1 MRKIKSHFF
10 ISLDG
15 VVEAPNEWHFPY
27 FNDEMG
33 AEVGGKMAESDTML
47 LGRQTY
53 EEFAASLNKPRTAII
68 MVPIVEAWKQSYE
81 NDEVSTSRERDLH
94 FGQFDHVRYYG
105 ADLRERIKAAGFELE
120 EFTASPSDCVSFG
133 LMRGET
139 VFLASRP
146 A

>member
-1 MRKIKSHFF
+1 LFMQGCDLVLNLERLELSDQSVDVFIASHV
-10 ISLDG
+10 LEHVD
-15 VVEAPNEWHFPY
+15 
-27 FNDEMG
+27 DQKTL
-33 AEVGGKMAESDTML
+33 AELFRCLKPGG
-47 LGRQTY
+47 
-53 EEFAASLNKPRTAII
+53 TAII